1 MWPSGWS
8 GKAPPGVASDNGAGE
23 TNMTRDFDIIVF
35 GATGFTGRL
44 VAEYLAQTGARRW
57 AMAGRSQAKLEAV
70 RDRIGAPADTP
81 LVTADSDDP
90 ASLRALCQ
98 RTTVVLTTVGPYQ
111 LYGGNL
117 VAACAETGTA
127 YVDLC
132 GEPAWMRQ
140 MIDAHAASARASGA
154 RIVFSCG
161 FDSIPFDLGVLTLQ
175 EAAREQFGHPMPR
188 VKGRVRKMQGG
199 FSGGTAASLKATLA
213 AAAKAPALLGLL
225 VNPFALT
232 PGFEGASQPKG
243 LIPEYDRTIEAW
255 VAPFIMAPINTKN
268 VHRTNFLLG
277 QRYGADFVY
286 DEMMVAPGLGEM
298 GKAAAEA
305 IARINPL
312 ASGKGPKPGEG
323 PSREERD
330 AGFFDILFIG
340 EGPDGSRIDCVVTG
354 DKDPGYGSTS
364 KMIAETALCL
374 VEDVAGASDK
384 GGVWTPGALMGRV
397 LADRLQA
404 RAGLTFRV

>member
-1 MWPSGWS
+1 M
-8 GKAPPGVASDNGAGE
+8 A
-23 TNMTRDFDIIVF
+23 RDFDIIVF

-44 VAEYLAQTGARRW
+44 VAEYLLATGAPRW
-57 AMAGRSQAKLEAV
+57 AMAGRSLTKLEQV
-70 RDRIGAPADTP
+70 RDAIGAPGDIP
-81 LVTADSDDP
+81 LITANADDP
-90 ASLRALCQ
+90 AALRALCN
-98 RTTVVLTTVGPYQ
+98 RTNVVLTTVGPYQ
-111 LYGGNL
+111 SYGSDL

-132 GEPAWMRQ
+132 GEPAWMRH
-140 MIDAHAASARASGA
+140 MIDAHHETARRTGA

-161 FDSIPFDLGVLTLQ
+161 FDSIPFDLGVLSLQ
-175 EAAREQFGHPMPR
+175 DAAKAKFGHPLSR

-213 AAAKAPALLGLL
+213 AAAKDPSVVGLL

-232 PGFEGASQPKG
+232 PGFEGPSQPRG
-243 LIPEYDRTIEAW
+243 LLPEYDKTIEAW

-277 QRYGADFVY
+277 DAYGPGFVY

-305 IARINPL
+305 IAKINPL
-312 ASGKGPKPGEG
+312 SSDKGPKPGEG

-330 AGFFDILFIG
+330 AGFYDLLFIG
-340 EGPDGSRIDCVVTG
+340 EGPGGERLDCVVTG

-364 KMIAETALCL
+364 KMIAETARCL
-374 VEDVAGASDK
+374 VEDVTGAG
-384 GGVWTPGALMGRV
+384 GIWTPGALMGRV
-397 LADRLQA
+397 LTDRLQA
-404 RAGLTFRV
+404 RAGLTFRAG